1 VYNALLSAYT
11 RGELINAA
19 AEKLFEEIPVN
30 IMWFF
35 GPRWFRATPRMGSTR
50 KRMWEKKGVLPNELT
65 VRRKVVF
72 LELLELGEEGGAVRK
87 GEGPSEELYVTPD
100 FRRGTKCIS
109 YVRQDQ
115 FTHI

>member
-1 VYNALLSAYT
+1 MRPRGVRRVASQSLRDAAVYNALLSAYT

-50 KRMWEKKGVLPNELT
+50 KRTWEKKGVLPNELT
-65 VRRKVVF
+65 VRTEKK
-72 LELLELGEEGGAVRK
+72 GG
-87 GEGPSEELYVTPD
+87 
-100 FRRGTKCIS
+100 F
-109 YVRQDQ
+109 
-115 FTHI
+115 F